1 MKRCS
6 QTEQNWANRTIWTGD
21 NLHVMRGLN
30 SDTVDLVYLDPPFNS
45 KTNYAAPA
53 GSVVS
58 GAGFKD
64 TWTLADINP
73 EWVNLIERRHPA
85 LYRVLLAALN
95 DSDKSYL
102 TYMAV
107 RLLEI
112 HRVLKPTGSVYL
124 HCDPT
129 MSHYL
134 KLCMDAIFGRDQ
146 FRNEIVWCYSSG
158 GATRKRFSRKHDV
171 LLLYGHSRDYVHNVI
186 RVAYATPSVEGRPGF
201 HPEGK
206 MLQDWWSDIGIISTT
221 GSERAGYPTQKP
233 VKLLERIITATSDE
247 NDVIFDPF
255 AGSGTCCAAAEKLN
269 RQWLAIDLSAE
280 TADLVDKRVQ
290 TATANQVG
298 QRFVTVR
305 TDIAERSD
313 LNNVT
318 SRNPAV
324 NRKLLY
330 SEQGG
335 CCAGCGDRSKPER
348 FEMDRIICRSNG
360 GSDHVENLQLLCRL
374 CASTKHTRGVEY
386 LRSKLQ
392 LDG

>member
-134 KLCMDAIFGRDQ
+134 KLVMDAIFGGT
-146 FRNEIVWCYSSG
+146 SSATKSF
-158 GATRKRFSRKHDV
+158 GATPRAAQPGNVFRVNMTCCCST
-171 LLLYGHSRDYVHNVI
+171 GTAAIYVHNVI

-201 HPEGK
+201 HPEAKCFKIGGPISASFQ
-206 MLQDWWSDIGIISTT
+206 LQVRNGPGI
-221 GSERAGYPTQKP
+221 R
-233 VKLLERIITATSDE
+233 RR
-247 NDVIFDPF
+247 
-255 AGSGTCCAAAEKLN
+255 N
-269 RQWLAIDLSAE
+269 R
-280 TADLVDKRVQ
+280 
-290 TATANQVG
+290 
-298 QRFVTVR
+298 
-305 TDIAERSD
+305 
-313 LNNVT
+313 
-318 SRNPAV
+318 
-324 NRKLLY
+324 
-330 SEQGG
+330 
-335 CCAGCGDRSKPER
+335 
-348 FEMDRIICRSNG
+348 
-360 GSDHVENLQLLCRL
+360 
-374 CASTKHTRGVEY
+374 
-386 LRSKLQ
+386 
-392 LDG
+392 